1 LSEQVEAMRQAVQA
15 KVSRSELQEVKR
27 DSDEEVQM
35 LQKVV
40 KRLEERVNA
49 QDGVGQLIHGL

>member
-1 LSEQVEAMRQAVQA
+1 MSEQVEAMRQAVQA